1 MDTVCLSLYKRV
13 YPRWSQV
20 WKEGEEGEEG
30 DADRSHARPKGV
42 ADTTMEG

>member
-1 MDTVCLSLYKRV
+1 MSLYKRV

-20 WKEGEEGEEG
+20 WKEGEEGEEGEEG